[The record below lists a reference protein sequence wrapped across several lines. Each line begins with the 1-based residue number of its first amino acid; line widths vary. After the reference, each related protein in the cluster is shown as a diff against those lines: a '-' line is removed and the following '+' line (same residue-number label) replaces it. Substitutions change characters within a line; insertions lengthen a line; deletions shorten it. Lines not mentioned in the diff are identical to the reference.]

1 MILTYRHGLGD
12 KSKITS
18 EVARG
23 GLGRIGRKDP
33 ATPDRPRAGRSDWTI
48 RDSSATAAG

>member
-1 MILTYRHGLGD
+1 MILTYRRGPGYQ
-12 KSKITS
+12 SKITS

-23 GLGRIGRKDP
+23 PGRIGPNDP

>member
-1 MILTYRHGLGD
+1 MILAYRRGRAAGP
-12 KSKITS
+12 KITS

-23 GLGRIGRKDP
+23 PGRIGPNDP
-33 ATPDRPRAGRSDWTI
+33 ATPDQPRAGRSDWTI

>member
-23 GLGRIGRKDP
+23 LGRIGRNHP

-48 RDSSATAAG
+48 RDSSATVAG